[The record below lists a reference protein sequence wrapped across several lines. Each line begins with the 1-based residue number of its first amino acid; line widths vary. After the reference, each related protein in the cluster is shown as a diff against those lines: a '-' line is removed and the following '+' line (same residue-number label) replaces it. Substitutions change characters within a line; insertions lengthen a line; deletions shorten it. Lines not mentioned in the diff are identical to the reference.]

1 MKADSNK
8 ATLNT
13 ILNAKRL
20 EVFPLK
26 PTRIESCV
34 LSLFLLN
41 TDLIVIVKIRMRMK

>member
-1 MKADSNK
+1 MKAGSNK

-20 EVFPLK
+20 EAFPLK
-26 PTRIESCV
+26 PTGIESCV

-41 TDLIVIVKIRMRMK
+41 TPLIVIVKVRMRKK